1 MTNFNEEAIAK
12 AKQAK
17 SVEELLTLAK
27 ESGVEMTAEQ
37 AQEYY
42 TQLNQKS
49 GELADDELDNV
60 AGGGCGDSTV
70 DGQLIVSARH
80 VCDFF
85 TCRNCG
91 GNKVVAVYG
100 GRLVTNN
107 ACKGCGASGACEQC
121 RYAVHFGVL
130 YTCSHPSNKQ

>member
-1 MTNFNEEAIAK
+1 MSQFNEESIAK

-42 TQLNQKS
+42 TQLNPKS

-60 AGGGCGDSTV
+60 AGGGCYSAN
-70 DGQLIVSARH
+70 GQLVVTLDYS
-80 VCDFF
+80 
-85 TCRNCG
+85 CG
-91 GNKVVAVYG
+91 LWV
-100 GRLVTNN
+100 
-107 ACKGCGASGACEQC
+107 CKGCGGTELSPGYSSGQPYVGCKNCGSHNNCANC
-121 RYAVHFGVL
+121 YYLFYNGML
-130 YTCSHPSNKQ
+130 LCSHPSNKQ

>member
-1 MTNFNEEAIAK
+1 MTHFNEEAIAK

-42 TQLNQKS
+42 TQLHPKS

-60 AGGGCGDSTV
+60 AGGGCHDLGN
-70 DGQLIVSARH
+70 GQLVVTLDYS
-80 VCDFF
+80 CDLWE
-85 TCRNCG
+85 CNGCG
-91 GNKVVAVYG
+91 GTELSPNKCANCYYLFYNG
-100 GRLVTNN
+100 ML
-107 ACKGCGASGACEQC
+107 
-121 RYAVHFGVL
+121 L
-130 YTCSHPSNKQ
+130 CSHPSNKR